1 MVAGWRLTLA
11 AVGAALSVCS
21 AAGGEAD
28 EPHYTNH
35 FAVEVSGGRQR
46 AERAASEHHCS
57 VIDSIG
63 DLEDHYLLECHG
75 IHKRST
81 EHSHHQ
87 VKKLRSSEDIIW
99 ADQQYYK
106 KRKKRDGAGFPS
118 NLFQSGFPF
127 SFGPGFGSE
136 FRGGDSSP
144 PRPQTQSFWKDP
156 LFKEQWYLNGG
167 AKDGND
173 MNVLPAWEQG
183 YSGRGVVV
191 SILDDGVQPNH
202 PDLAA
207 NYDPLASL
215 DINDNDDDPT
225 PRDDGTNRHGTRCAG
240 EVAAMAG
247 NTICGVGV
255 APNASIGGVR
265 MLDGGVN
272 DYVEAKALSFRRN
285 HIDVYSASWGP
296 EDDGKT
302 VDGPGPLARRAFIE
316 GVLKGRK
323 GRGSIFVWAS
333 GNGGQYVDN
342 CNCDGY
348 TNSIFTLS
356 ISSATQGGNKP
367 WYLEECASTLA
378 TTYSSGTPLHDKS
391 MATCDQDAALRPK
404 HICTVSHTGT
414 SASAPL
420 AAGMCAL
427 ALEANPSLT
436 WRDMQYIVL
445 MTSRP
450 GPLSNELG
458 WLTNGIGRKV
468 SHKFGY
474 GLMDAG
480 AMVDLAKRWKPV
492 PTQHI
497 CITPMDDTARM
508 IPSEYGGQLRVS
520 MPVTACGDSRQAVN
534 FLEHVQ
540 CKVTLTYVPRGNLR
554 ILLTSPSGTVTT
566 LLFERPRD
574 VTGSSFDRWPFMSVH
589 FWGERPE
596 GVWNLTV
603 INTHT
608 RAPKTKGVLK
618 EWQLIFYGTETQ
630 PIQLQRRGEQ
640 QFGSSSVP
648 RPTVVDAKGRAVA
661 GGALCDATCRQA
673 CRSDPTAADCR
684 RCQKQY
690 KSSCVPSCPVG
701 SFFSELEHGCRRCH
715 ESCASCAGDQ
725 SQQCTGCSPATVLV
739 QQLGVCAE
747 ACPEAYFNKAGV
759 CEPCRPDCA
768 SCEGTSNRCTRCEPR
783 LLLHDRQC
791 WVSCPERTY
800 QFNTRCE
807 LCAPGCQRC
816 AGPSPSD
823 CMVCQRG
830 LVRHQ
835 GRCVPACAG
844 GRPCGT

>member
-1 MVAGWRLTLA
+1 MVAGRQWAL
-11 AVGAALSVCS
+11 AALSALLSACS
-21 AAGGEAD
+21 AAAGGQPAD
-28 EPHYTNH
+28 DGHYTNQ
-35 FAVEVSGGRQR
+35 FAVEVPGGRAR
-46 AERAASEHHCS
+46 AERAAKEHHCS
-57 VIDSIG
+57 VIDTIG

-81 EHSHHQ
+81 EHSHHH
-87 VKKLRSSEDIIW
+87 VTKLRSSEHIIW

-106 KRKKRDGAGFPS
+106 KRKKRDGAGFLPS
-118 NLFQSGFPF
+118 NLFQNGFPF

-136 FRGGDSSP
+136 FNGGDGSP
-144 PRPQTQSFWKDP
+144 PRPRTQSYWKDP

-173 MNVLPAWEQG
+173 MNVLPAWQQG
-183 YSGRGVVV
+183 YSGKGVVV
-191 SILDDGVQPNH
+191 SILDDGIQPNH
-202 PDLAA
+202 PDLID

-247 NTICGVGV
+247 NTVCGVGV

-450 GPLSNELG
+450 EPLSNELG
-458 WLTNGIGRKV
+458 WLTNGVGRKV

-480 AMVDLAKRWKPV
+480 AMVELAKRWKPV

-497 CITPMDDTARM
+497 CITPMDDTPRM

-534 FLEHVQ
+534 YLEHVQ
-540 CKVTLTYVPRGNLR
+540 CKVTLDYVPRGNLR

-596 GVWNLTV
+596 GVWNLTI

-630 PIQLQRRGEQ
+630 PIQLRPRQE
-640 QFGSSSVP
+640 QFGSSSVL
-648 RPTVVDAKGRAVA
+648 RPTVVDVQGRAVVD
-661 GGALCDATCRQA
+661 GGLCDAACRQT
-673 CRSDPTAADCR
+673 CHDNPSAAGCR
-684 RCQKQY
+684 RCRKQY

-701 SFFSELEHGCRRCH
+701 SYFGGEQGCLRCH
-715 ESCASCAGDQ
+715 ESCGSCTGPEPTH
-725 SQQCTGCSPATVLV
+725 CTGCAPANVLV
-739 QQLGVCAE
+739 RQLGVCSSG
-747 ACPEAYFNKAGV
+747 CPEGYFNEGGA

-768 SCEGTSNRCTRCEPR
+768 SCDAGRCTRCGPR
-783 LLLHDRQC
+783 LLLHDGQC
-791 WVSCPERTY
+791 WPACPERTF
-800 QFNTRCE
+800 QLSQRCE
-807 LCAPGCQRC
+807 PCAAGCESC
-816 AGPSPSD
+816 LGPAASD
-823 CMVCQRG
+823 CLRCQPG
-830 LVRHQ
+830 LAPHR
-835 GRCVPACAG
+835 GRCVAVCSG
-844 GRPCGT
+844 GRPCAT

>member
-1 MVAGWRLTLA
+1 MASGWRLILG
-11 AVGAALSVCS
+11 AVVSLS
-21 AAGGEAD
+21 AAAAAAAAKRPQFE
-28 EPHYTNH
+28 YTNH
-35 FAVEVSGGRQR
+35 FAVVVPGGRAK
-46 AERAASEHHCS
+46 AEWAAQQHHCS

-63 DLEDHYLLECHG
+63 DLTDHYLLECHG
-75 IHKRST
+75 VHKRST
-81 EHSHHQ
+81 DHSHHH
-87 VKKLRSSEDIIW
+87 VRKLRNSPDIVW

-106 KRKKRDGAGFPS
+106 KRKKRDGRGFFPS
-118 NLFQSGFPF
+118 IFQGFSVPF

-136 FRGGDSSP
+136 LGGESP
-144 PRPQTQSFWKDP
+144 PLPSTQSFWSDP

-173 MNVLPAWEQG
+173 MNVLPAWQQG

-191 SILDDGVQPNH
+191 SILDDGIQPNH
-202 PDLAA
+202 PDLVD
-207 NYDPLASL
+207 NYDPWASL

-240 EVAAMAG
+240 EVAAAAG
-247 NTICGVGV
+247 NTVCGVGV

-316 GVLKGRK
+316 GVLKGRD

-333 GNGGQYVDN
+333 GNGGQYLDN

-420 AAGMCAL
+420 AAGLCAL
-427 ALEANPSLT
+427 ALEANPSLS

-445 MTSRP
+445 MTSRHEPLDNEP
-450 GPLSNELG
+450 G
-458 WLTNGIGRKV
+458 WMTNGVGRKV
-468 SHKFGY
+468 SHQFGY

-480 AMVDLAKRWKPV
+480 AMVDLAKRWKSV

-497 CITPMDDTARM
+497 CITPMDDTPRM
-508 IPSEYGGQLRVS
+508 IPNEYGGQLRVS
-520 MPVTACGDSRQAVN
+520 MPVTACSQTRQAVN
-534 FLEHVQ
+534 YLEHVQ
-540 CKVTLTYVPRGNLR
+540 CKVTLTYVPRGDLR
-554 ILLTSPSGTVTT
+554 ILLTSPAGTVTT

-589 FWGERPE
+589 FWGENPR
-596 GVWNLTV
+596 GVWNLTI
-603 INTHT
+603 INRHM
-608 RAPKTKGVLK
+608 RKPKTKGILK
-618 EWQLIFYGTETQ
+618 EWQLIFYGTEQQ
-630 PIQLQRRGEQ
+630 PIQLRPRDAQ
-640 QFGSSSVP
+640 QFGSASELRSTGAVP
-648 RPTVVDAKGRAVA
+648 EGRSLSTGECDRPCRAACHQQPDGADCQHCRRHYQSACLPKCEPGAHMDDAENCRSCHPTCAACSGAGQTQCTACAASHVLVRELGICSADCPQGHFPE
-661 GGALCDATCRQA
+661 GGA
-673 CRSDPTAADCR
+673 
-684 RCQKQY
+684 
-690 KSSCVPSCPVG
+690 
-701 SFFSELEHGCRRCH
+701 
-715 ESCASCAGDQ
+715 
-725 SQQCTGCSPATVLV
+725 
-739 QQLGVCAE
+739 
-747 ACPEAYFNKAGV
+747 

-768 SCEGTSNRCTRCEPR
+768 SCEGTSSRCLSCEPH
-783 LLLHDRQC
+783 LILHDRQC
-791 WVSCPERTY
+791 WLSCPEGTY
-800 QFNTRCE
+800 EANQRCE
-807 LCAPGCQRC
+807 PCSPGCEEC
-816 AGPSPSD
+816 VGPAEDD
-823 CMVCQRG
+823 CVLCQPG
-830 LVRHQ
+830 LAAKQ
-835 GRCVPACAG
+835 GRCVSACSDDL
-844 GRPCGT
+844 PCPT